1 MITFAAIAGTA
12 GVAGMYAFRR
22 KETAHRS
29 RMSHLDYNIHVNGI
43 RGKSTITRM
52 LGSVLREAGVLHTVS
67 KTTGTYACRR
77 R

>member
-52 LGSVLREAGVLHTVS
+52 LGSVLREAGVHTVS